1 MAIAGAVEEGLE
13 VSGTFQIPL
22 RILAWVSEE
31 DREEGVSLTS
41 SITIPS
47 STTPFSRGRLGALS
61 VARDCLAG
69 LKDSLAT
76 IFFRISHLLVLA
88 LLLLGTLKIDHVV
101 LLKFTSRTLL

>member
-13 VSGTFQIPL
+13 VSGTFRIPL

-31 DREEGVSLTS
+31 EDREEGVFLTS

-76 IFFRISHLLVLA
+76 PFFRISHLLVLA

-101 LLKFTSRTLL
+101 LL